1 MARRVTTTQ
10 DHTTMLTTTPTAP
23 PPPSSPSEHANSHR
37 SAWLIGGSVFAVIA
51 LAYGLTVVIDL
62 LSFGR
67 SHFEQTFAEPITTL
81 EIDSDGGSVRVEG
94 TTGNETVVLASL
106 RRGLRAP
113 THRESLVGDR
123 LVLDSDCPA
132 FFTSFCGVSYT
143 VRVPAHV
150 AVIVTSSGG
159 GVRVSDLSGSV
170 DISSSGGGVRATGV
184 TGTLRMRSSGGGV
197 TGDALRTPDVDAS
210 SSGGGV
216 RLTFAIA
223 PTTVRAQSS
232 GGGVT
237 VEVPN
242 TPETYR
248 LDATSSGGG
257 VSTSVRSDPT
267 SSRSIEVRSSGGGVT
282 VRYPR

>member
-1 MARRVTTTQ
+1 
-10 DHTTMLTTTPTAP
+10 MLTTTPP
-23 PPPSSPSEHANSHR
+23 PTPPSNSSPSQPPADRTSHR
-37 SAWLIGGSVFAVIA
+37 SGWLIGGSVFTVLA
-51 LAYGLTVVIDL
+51 LAYGMTAVVDL

-67 SHFEQTFAEPITTL
+67 SRFERTFTESFTTL

-94 TTGNETVVLASL
+94 TSERETVVVASL

-113 THRESLVGDR
+113 KHSESLIGDR

-132 FFTSFCGVSYT
+132 FFTSLCGVSYT

-150 AVIVTSSGG
+150 AVVVSSGGG
-159 GVRVSDLSGSV
+159 GVRVSDLSGPV

-184 TGTLRMRSSGGGV
+184 SGPLRMRSSGGGV
-197 TGDALRTPDVDAS
+197 TGEALRSTDVDAS

-216 RLTFAIA
+216 RLMFATA
-223 PTTVRAQSS
+223 PQTVRAQSS

-242 TPETYR
+242 TPEAYR
-248 LDATSSGGG
+248 LDVTSSGGG
-257 VSTSVRSDPT
+257 VSASVRSDPT
-267 SSRSIEVRSSGGGVT
+267 SSRLIDVHSSGGGVT
-282 VRYPR
+282 VRYPRT